1 MRKDIKAVIFDLDG
15 TLLPMEDLVK
25 FMMTYFELLS
35 KKLSGYG
42 VEAKRFFDATM
53 RSMKEMAENTSK
65 RTNADIFWKY
75 FEEEFGHKEEELAD
89 KIEDFY
95 KNEYLGLKS
104 LTGHN
109 PEIAP
114 AIKELK
120 SRGYRL
126 AVATNPL
133 FPAIALKERLK
144 WAGVDINDFEFITT
158 YEDYHSCK
166 PSPNYYKEVA
176 KNLNLSP
183 SEIMMVGNDT
193 SDDMSAVGA
202 GMKVFL
208 LTDCLIN
215 RKGVDISSY
224 KNGDF
229 EALRKELLS

>member
-1 MRKDIKAVIFDLDG
+1 MQNGIKAVLFDLDG
-15 TLLPMEDLVK
+15 TLLPMDDLVK
-25 FMMTYFELLS
+25 FMKTYFELLS
-35 KKLSGYG
+35 NKLSDYG
-42 VEAKRFFDATM
+42 IEGKRFFDATM
-53 RSMKEMAENTSK
+53 RSMKEMAQNTSK

-75 FEEEFGHKEEELAD
+75 FEEEFGYKETDVAD

-95 KNEYLGLKS
+95 KNEYRTLKS
-104 LTGHN
+104 LTGYN
-109 PEIAP
+109 PEINL
-114 AIKELK
+114 AIKSIKEK
-120 SRGYRL
+120 GYRL

-133 FPAIALKERLK
+133 FPAIALTQRLE
-144 WAGVDINDFEFITT
+144 WAGVDIDDFEFITT

-215 RKGVDISSY
+215 RKGADISIY
-224 KNGDF
+224 PNGNIRD
-229 EALRKELLS
+229 LLKILC